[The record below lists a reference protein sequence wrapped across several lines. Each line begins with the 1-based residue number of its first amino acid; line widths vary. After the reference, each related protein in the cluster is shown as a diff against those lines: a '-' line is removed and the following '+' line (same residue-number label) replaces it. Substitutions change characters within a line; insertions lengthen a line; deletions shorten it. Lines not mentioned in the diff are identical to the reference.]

1 MRNTQRR
8 KVGITLVKKLNK
20 NDRIIEWHK
29 TGVRPKWLNHEDW
42 QAIPDR
48 FTVREI
54 TVNVDIPGF
63 RTEII
68 VIATTLLD
76 PKAYTAEDFAD
87 LYLRRW
93 RAELYLRDI
102 KTTMGMDILKCK
114 TPKMVNRELWMHIVA
129 YNLVRAL
136 MQEAAKAH
144 NVPHDRISFKGTI
157 STVRTWASTL
167 ALPYLSKTK
176 RRVLY
181 ELMLFYIAIDPIPHR
196 PNRSEPRAKKRRPKN
211 YQLLNKPR
219 QTFKEI
225 KHRNKYKKAL
235 S

>member
-1 MRNTQRR
+1 M
-8 KVGITLVKKLNK
+8 
-20 NDRIIEWHK
+20 
-29 TGVRPKWLNHEDW
+29 RPKWLNCEDW

-48 FTVREI
+48 ITVREI

-63 RTEII
+63 RTERII
-68 VIATTLLD
+68 VVTTLLD
-76 PKAYTAEDFAD
+76 LITYTADDFAD

-102 KTTMGMDILKCK
+102 KTTMGMDVLKCK
-114 TPKMVNRELWMHIVA
+114 TPEMVNKELWMHIVA

-136 MQEAAKAH
+136 MQEAAKTH
-144 NVPHDRISFKGTI
+144 NVSFYRISFKGTV
-157 STVRTWASTL
+157 STVRTWANALT
-167 ALPYLSKTK
+167 LPYLGKTK
-176 RRVLY
+176 RRLLY
-181 ELMLFYIAIDPIPHR
+181 GLMLFYIAKDPIPDR
-196 PNRSEPRAKKRRPKN
+196 PNRIEPRAKKRRPKN